1 MPARP
6 PVIDY
11 PIRLERADGSDAAR
25 RAETARRPA
34 AVREPG
40 EHRVTHVTIRR
51 LSAAWLAAAGLAT
64 GAAGPADAQPL
75 DAEAQE
81 REVVSLAN
89 VVGAALRGEIVP
101 TEDPFGWA
109 NDFLKSSEGT
119 TFIPFT
125 LSIEESKLTTPAV
138 AMYLFVAPRGGA
150 SPVSSAAFEDGYHVL
165 LGAAGEDGLYRIR
178 RGFWVPAGDYD
189 VYVALS
195 ESEVEAGAA
204 PATMMLR
211 RTLSVPDLWTAG
223 FATSSVIVAE
233 GIESLNAPP
242 PPEQLPAN
250 PYTLGTM
257 RIAPKSTREYVTSD
271 ELSMLFLVYN
281 AGLTASGMPD
291 VTVQYAFHVRGDA
304 GEEFFNETNPQAFN
318 ERTLPQGFDVG
329 AGHQLVAGQAVP
341 LSSFPPAEYRLEIT
355 VTDNTS
361 GESLTHDVG
370 FSVVEAAES

>member
-1 MPARP
+1 M
-6 PVIDY
+6 
-11 PIRLERADGSDAAR
+11 
-25 RAETARRPA
+25 TQ
-34 AVREPG
+34 
-40 EHRVTHVTIRR
+40 VTIRWM
-51 LSAAWLAAAGLAT
+51 SAAWLAAAALA
-64 GAAGPADAQPL
+64 AAGPADAQPP

-81 REVVSLAN
+81 REIVSLAN

-101 TEDPFGWA
+101 TEEPFGWA

-138 AMYLFVAPRGGA
+138 AMYLFVAPRGGSA
-150 SPVSSAAFEDGYHVL
+150 VSAAFEDGYHVL
-165 LGAAGEDGLYRIR
+165 LGAAGEDGLYRIS
-178 RGFWVPAGDYD
+178 RGFWVPAGEYD

-195 ESEVEAGAA
+195 ESEVEAGAD

-211 RTLSVPDLWTAG
+211 RALSVPDLWTGG

-257 RIAPKSTREYVTSD
+257 RIAPKPTREYFTSD

-291 VTVQYAFHVRGDA
+291 VSVQYEFHVRGDA

-341 LSSFPPAEYRLEIT
+341 LTSFPPAEYRLVIT

-361 GESLTHDVG
+361 GESLTHSVG
-370 FSVVEAAES
+370 FSVAEAAES

>member
-1 MPARP
+1 M
-6 PVIDY
+6 
-11 PIRLERADGSDAAR
+11 
-25 RAETARRPA
+25 TQ
-34 AVREPG
+34 
-40 EHRVTHVTIRR
+40 VTIRWM
-51 LSAAWLAAAGLAT
+51 SAAWLAAAGLAA
-64 GAAGPADAQPL
+64 GAAGPAEAEGAQPP
-75 DAEAQE
+75 DAGAQE
-81 REVVSLAN
+81 REIVSLAD
-89 VVGAALRGEIVP
+89 VVGTALRGEIVP
-101 TEDPFGWA
+101 TDEPFGWA

-138 AMYLFVAPRGGA
+138 AMYLFVAPRGGGSA
-150 SPVSSAAFEDGYHVL
+150 AVPSSAFEDGYHVL
-165 LGAAGEDGLYRIR
+165 LGSAGEDGFYRIS
-178 RGFWVPAGDYD
+178 RGFWVPAGEYD

-211 RTLSVPDLWTAG
+211 RALSVPDLWTGG

-233 GIESLNAPP
+233 SIESLNAPP

-257 RIAPKSTREYVTSD
+257 RIVPKPTREYVVSD

-304 GEEFFNETNPQAFN
+304 GEEFFNETSPQAFN

-361 GESLTHDVG
+361 GESLTHSLG
-370 FSVVEAAES
+370 FSVAEAAES

>member
-1 MPARP
+1 MRQ
-6 PVIDY
+6 
-11 PIRLERADGSDAAR
+11 
-25 RAETARRPA
+25 
-34 AVREPG
+34 
-40 EHRVTHVTIRR
+40 VTIRWV
-51 LSAAWLAAAGLAT
+51 SAACLIAAGLA
-64 GAAGPADAQPL
+64 AGSGRAEGAQPL

-81 REVVSLAN
+81 REIVSLAN

-101 TEDPFGWA
+101 TEEPFGWA

-125 LSIEESKLTTPAV
+125 LTIEESKLTTSAV
-138 AMYLFVAPRGGA
+138 AMYMFVARRGERAG
-150 SPVSSAAFEDGYHVL
+150 SVPSAAFEDGYHVL
-165 LGAAGEDGLYRIR
+165 LGPATGDGPPSPEAASSSTPTGPAEAEPRFYRIR

-195 ESEVEAGAA
+195 ESEVEPGAA

-211 RTLSVPDLWTAG
+211 RALSVPDLWTGG
-223 FATSSVIVAE
+223 FATSSVILAE
-233 GIESLNAPP
+233 SIESLNAPP

-257 RIAPKSTREYVTSD
+257 RIVPKSIPEYVTSD

-281 AGLTASGMPD
+281 AGVTAAGMPD
-291 VTVQYAFHVRGDA
+291 VTVEYAFNVAGES
-304 GEEFFNETNPQAFN
+304 GEEFFNRTSPQMFN
-318 ERTLPQGFDVG
+318 ERTLPQGFDLN

-361 GESLTHDVG
+361 GEALTHSVG
-370 FSVVEAAES
+370 FSVAEAAEAAEF

>member
-1 MPARP
+1 M
-6 PVIDY
+6 
-11 PIRLERADGSDAAR
+11 
-25 RAETARRPA
+25 TQ
-34 AVREPG
+34 
-40 EHRVTHVTIRR
+40 VTIRR
-51 LSAAWLAAAGLAT
+51 MSAAWLAAAALAAV
-64 GAAGPADAQPL
+64 AAGPAEGAQPL

-81 REVVSLAN
+81 REIVSLAD

-101 TEDPFGWA
+101 TEEPFGWA

-119 TFIPFT
+119 TFVPFT

-138 AMYLFVAPRGGA
+138 AMYLYVAPRGGRGGSA
-150 SPVSSAAFEDGYHVL
+150 AVAAAFEDGYHVL
-165 LGAAGEDGLYRIR
+165 LGAAGEEGVYRIR
-178 RGFWVPAGDYD
+178 RGFWVPAGEYD

-211 RTLSVPDLWTAG
+211 RALSVPDLWTGG
-223 FATSSVIVAE
+223 FATSSVIIAE
-233 GIESLNAPP
+233 SIESLNAPP

-257 RIAPKSTREYVTSD
+257 RIAPKPTREYLVSD

-291 VTVQYAFHVRGDA
+291 VSVQYEFHVRGDA

-341 LSSFPPAEYRLEIT
+341 LSSFPPADYRLEIT

-361 GESLTHDVG
+361 GESLTHSVG
-370 FSVVEAAES
+370 FSVAEADES

>member
-1 MPARP
+1 M
-6 PVIDY
+6 
-11 PIRLERADGSDAAR
+11 
-25 RAETARRPA
+25 
-34 AVREPG
+34 
-40 EHRVTHVTIRR
+40 
-51 LSAAWLAAAGLAT
+51 SAACLVAAGLAGAP
-64 GAAGPADAQPL
+64 GAAESAQPL
-75 DAEAQE
+75 EAEARE
-81 REVVSLAN
+81 REIVSLAN

-101 TEDPFGWA
+101 TEEPFGWA

-125 LSIEESKLTTPAV
+125 LSIDASKLTTASV
-138 AMYLFVAPRGGA
+138 AMYMFAVPQGA
-150 SPVSSAAFEDGYHVL
+150 RAASASAFEDGYHVL
-165 LGAAGEDGLYRIR
+165 LGPATDDGFYEIR
-178 RGFWVPAGDYD
+178 RGFWVPAGEYD

-195 ESEVEAGAA
+195 ESEVEAGAT

-211 RTLSVPDLWTAG
+211 KALSVPDLWTGG
-223 FATSSVIVAE
+223 FATSSVIIAE

-257 RIAPKSTREYVTSD
+257 RIVPKSTREYLVSD

-281 AGLTASGMPD
+281 AGVTPAGMPD
-291 VTVQYAFHVRGDA
+291 VTVTYAFHVQAEA
-304 GEEFFNETNPQAFN
+304 GEEFFNETSPQAFN
-318 ERTLPQGFDVG
+318 ERTLPQGFDVD

-361 GESLTHDVG
+361 GESLTHSVG
-370 FSVVEAAES
+370 FSVAQAAEPSSGLE